1 MRNSKERY
9 STLNCSVKRA
19 GEIFD
24 AAMRHK
30 VQFVITWIDGH
41 DLDIVRKYYI
51 KFASKKDLDVFK
63 RIEASL

>member
-1 MRNSKERY
+1 MQYTKERY
-9 STLNCSVKRA
+9 STMYCSVKRA

-30 VQFVITWIDGH
+30 VQFIITWIDGH
-41 DLDIVRKYYI
+41 DLDSARKYYL

-63 RIEASL
+63 QIEASL